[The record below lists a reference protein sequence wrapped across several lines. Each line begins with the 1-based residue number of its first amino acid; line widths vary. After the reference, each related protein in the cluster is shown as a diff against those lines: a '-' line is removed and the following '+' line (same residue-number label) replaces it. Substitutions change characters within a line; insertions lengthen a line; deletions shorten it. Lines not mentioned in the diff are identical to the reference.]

1 MDDENE
7 TPSNTHKEK
16 QDLMQKALDDIM
28 KNGPKLRLGHVP
40 APGKRFTNY
49 HLNRIYCS
57 EYFFGPN
64 RYDPKNY
71 TVAEIGT
78 LKLDNVF

>member
-1 MDDENE
+1 MDENDE

-40 APGKRFTNY
+40 APGKRFTNPY
-49 HLNRIYCS
+49 SPFISLM
-57 EYFFGPN
+57 
-64 RYDPKNY
+64 
-71 TVAEIGT
+71 
-78 LKLDNVF
+78 

>member
-1 MDDENE
+1 MDENDQ

-40 APGKRFTNY
+40 APGKRFTNHY
-49 HLNRIYCS
+49 SI
-57 EYFFGPN
+57 
-64 RYDPKNY
+64 K
-71 TVAEIGT
+71 TVYP
-78 LKLDNVF
+78 LCRLMYLDHWHVNKV

>member
-1 MDDENE
+1 MDENDE

-40 APGKRFTNY
+40 APGKRFTNHSNQY
-49 HLNRIYCS
+49 LLNSR
-57 EYFFGPN
+57 GPIVLLK
-64 RYDPKNY
+64 DGLVLDAKFSI
-71 TVAEIGT
+71 VIGRG
-78 LKLDNVF
+78 N

>member
-49 HLNRIYCS
+49 YQNKIEIRIQ
-57 EYFFGPN
+57 
-64 RYDPKNY
+64 
-71 TVAEIGT
+71 
-78 LKLDNVF
+78 LDFWKQSPETM

>member
-40 APGKRFTNY
+40 APGKRFTN
-49 HLNRIYCS
+49 
-57 EYFFGPN
+57 
-64 RYDPKNY
+64 
-71 TVAEIGT
+71 
-78 LKLDNVF
+78 

>member
-1 MDDENE
+1 MDENDE

-40 APGKRFTNY
+40 APGKRLTNPY
-49 HLNRIYCS
+49 S
-57 EYFFGPN
+57 
-64 RYDPKNY
+64 PKNFFVLY
-71 TVAEIGT
+71 QFDV
-78 LKLDNVF
+78 K

>member
-1 MDDENE
+1 MEENDE

-40 APGKRFTNY
+40 APGKRFTNHSNQY
-49 HLNRIYCS
+49 L
-57 EYFFGPN
+57 
-64 RYDPKNY
+64 
-71 TVAEIGT
+71 
-78 LKLDNVF
+78 LKLSTLYAG

>member
-1 MDDENE
+1 MDENDE

-40 APGKRFTNY
+40 APGKRLTNHY
-49 HLNRIYCS
+49 S
-57 EYFFGPN
+57 KP
-64 RYDPKNY
+64 
-71 TVAEIGT
+71 
-78 LKLDNVF
+78 

>member
-1 MDDENE
+1 MDENEE

-40 APGKRFTNY
+40 APGKRFTNHY
-49 HLNRIYCS
+49 SLNYLS
-57 EYFFGPN
+57 FMQF
-64 RYDPKNY
+64 
-71 TVAEIGT
+71 
-78 LKLDNVF
+78 NVFLSKACE

>member
-49 HLNRIYCS
+49 YPNKIKIRIQCDFWKQS
-57 EYFFGPN
+57 PE
-64 RYDPKNY
+64 RM
-71 TVAEIGT
+71 
-78 LKLDNVF
+78 

>member
-1 MDDENE
+1 MDENDE

-40 APGKRFTNY
+40 APGKRFTNHY
-49 HLNRIYCS
+49 LLNYLPS
-57 EYFFGPN
+57 VQVDAF
-64 RYDPKNY
+64 Y
-71 TVAEIGT
+71 TDFDHVMKSLSQA
-78 LKLDNVF
+78 F

>member
-1 MDDENE
+1 MDENDE

-40 APGKRFTNY
+40 APGKRFTNHY
-49 HLNRIYCS
+49 S
-57 EYFFGPN
+57 
-64 RYDPKNY
+64 
-71 TVAEIGT
+71 
-78 LKLDNVF
+78 LKLSTFYQFDVFL